1 MTAPM
6 PLRQQI
12 FVTTSAAAILAVA
25 INAGWLSTMG
35 LPVHE
40 LQRAS
45 PVTLAVALPV
55 SAALAWWLSLRLGRR
70 ARTLV
75 ELASRR
81 RTGGAAPIAATSND
95 ELDVVARAFDD
106 ALESVRRENEDLRRD
121 RARMEAILVGMVE
134 GVIVVDAR
142 GRIQLANDAARTM
155 LKLDEPVMNR
165 SYLEVLRHPGVSELV
180 GAALTGTRPEAI
192 ELLLP
197 RDPGRTISARAAPA
211 VSREAPGAVLVL
223 HDITDLRRAD
233 QIRRDF
239 VANISHELRTPLT
252 AIRGCVEAL
261 GEDIAPESSSR
272 AFLDIIGRHSARM
285 ERLVTD
291 LLRLARLDAGQESL
305 DLTSCDIGRVVGEVV
320 EELGVSLR
328 ARGQRIK
335 ISVQPGTERFPAD
348 RAKLHDVLRNLIAN
362 AHTYAPEHSEIVVDA
377 ARANGLVSLSVTD
390 SGPGIPEPD
399 LPRVFERFY
408 RVDKSRARDPGGTGL
423 GLSIVRHLVELHGGS
438 VNASNAAQGG
448 ARMTVHLPVPHPGE
462 STNR

>member
-6 PLRQQI
+6 TLGRRI
-12 FVTTSAAAILAVA
+12 LVTTSAAATLAVA
-25 INAGWLSTMG
+25 INAGWLSTAG
-35 LPVHE
+35 LPARE

-45 PVTLAVALPV
+45 AVTLAAALAV
-55 SAALAWWLSLRLGRR
+55 SAALAWWSSLRLGRR
-70 ARTLV
+70 TRTLV

-81 RTGGAAPIAATSND
+81 RTGGAGPIAATSDD
-95 ELDVVARAFDD
+95 ELDVVARAFDG
-106 ALESVRRENEDLRRD
+106 ALESVRQENEDLRRD

-134 GVIVVDAR
+134 GVIVIDAR
-142 GRIQLANDAARTM
+142 GRIQLANDAARAM

-180 GAALTGTRPEAI
+180 GAALTGTRSDAI

-197 RDPGRTISARAAPA
+197 RDPGRTISARAAPT

-239 VANISHELRTPLT
+239 VANVSHELRTPLT

-261 GEDIAPESSSR
+261 SEDVVPEAPNQ
-272 AFLDIIGRHSARM
+272 AFLDIIARHTARM

-305 DLTSCDIGRVVGEVV
+305 DLTSCDIAAVIGEVV
-320 EELGVSLR
+320 EELGVSLKG
-328 ARGQRIK
+328 RGQRVS
-335 ISVQPGTERFPAD
+335 ISVQAGTERFSAD
-348 RAKLHDVLRNLIAN
+348 RAKLHDVFRNLIVN
-362 AHTYAPEHSEIVVDA
+362 AFTYAPERSEIVVEA
-377 ARANGLVSLSVTD
+377 ARANGVVSLSVTD
-390 SGPGIPEPD
+390 TGPGIPEED

-438 VNASNAAQGG
+438 VDASNAPQGG
-448 ARMTVHLPVPHPGE
+448 ARMTVHLPVSHPAP